1 MPLEKR
7 SFMGGMNKDTD
18 IRLIQN
24 PDYIDALN
32 VRAATS
38 VDGTIGSLENIEGN
52 VEVPF
57 DFYSTDPETFF
68 VDDNGLYEE
77 INPATVFY
85 QKVIRIQG
93 WEQIN
98 QSYNFSLFSVGPN
111 GNVLV
116 GEFNWNGNSSNTFT
130 SYYLNSQFS
139 STGPFN
145 SGINV
150 YDINTGNQ
158 FTASVKL
165 LSFGQN
171 SMLHGGYFDI
181 VIECDVAG
189 VNFDLSVSSN
199 IDSDNFIYTYGE
211 QGSGIPISINENV
224 SIFLLPGFESGGVFN
239 SDADDDGIVVS
250 PNGTLYEVGNRTVWR
265 ISFVV
270 TGKI

>member
-7 SFMGGMNKDTD
+7 SFMGGMNKDGD
-18 IRLIQN
+18 VRLIKN

-38 VDGTIGSLENIEGN
+38 VDGTIGSLENVEGN

-57 DFYSTDPETFF
+57 DFYSTESETFF
-68 VDDNGLYEE
+68 VNDNGLYEE

-93 WEQIN
+93 WEQAN
-98 QSYNFSLFSVGPN
+98 NSYNFSLFSVGPN

-116 GEFNWNGNSSNTFT
+116 GEFNWVGNTGHTFT
-130 SYYLNSQFS
+130 SFYLNSQFS
-139 STGPFN
+139 GTGPYN

-150 YDINTGNQ
+150 YDVNTGDQ
-158 FTASVKL
+158 YTASVKL

-171 SMLHGGYFDI
+171 AMLHGGYFDI

-189 VNFDLSVSSN
+189 VNFNLSVSSN
-199 IDSDNFIYTYGE
+199 VDSDNLIYTY
-211 QGSGIPISINENV
+211 
-224 SIFLLPGFESGGVFN
+224 
-239 SDADDDGIVVS
+239 
-250 PNGTLYEVGNRTVWR
+250 R
-265 ISFVV
+265 
-270 TGKI
+270 

>member
-68 VDDNGLYEE
+68 VNDNGLYEE

-93 WEQIN
+93 WEQTN
-98 QSYNFSLFSVGPN
+98 QAYNFSLFSVGPN
-111 GNVLV
+111 GNVLI
-116 GEFNWNGNSSNTFT
+116 GEFNWNGNTGHTFT
-130 SYYLNSQFS
+130 SFYLNSQFS
-139 STGPFN
+139 SIGPFN
-145 SGINV
+145 GGINV
-150 YDINTGNQ
+150 YDINTILKKVEEIGC
-158 FTASVKL
+158 L
-165 LSFGQN
+165 
-171 SMLHGGYFDI
+171 
-181 VIECDVAG
+181 
-189 VNFDLSVSSN
+189 
-199 IDSDNFIYTYGE
+199 
-211 QGSGIPISINENV
+211 
-224 SIFLLPGFESGGVFN
+224 
-239 SDADDDGIVVS
+239 
-250 PNGTLYEVGNRTVWR
+250 
-265 ISFVV
+265 
-270 TGKI
+270 